1 MITSTAGASFSH
13 QGSSYQVET
22 RARVII
28 FDMSALE
35 ADNAL
40 QQRSSSVPH
49 SADHS
54 HRTLSRELRL
64 MSWPENLNKRMRH
77 KRNPD
82 GIDRQANS
90 LSSKAMQLSVFGS
103 MVCSVHP
110 WSLEFGRFMEANL
123 VKKKKNF
130 FGSE

>member
-13 QGSSYQVET
+13 QGSSYQVDT

-40 QQRSSSVPH
+40 QQRSSLVPH

-54 HRTLSRELRL
+54 HRPLSRELGL
-64 MSWPENLNKRMRH
+64 MSWPENLYKRMRH
-77 KRNPD
+77 NPD
-82 GIDRQANS
+82 GIDRPANS
-90 LSSKAMQLSVFGS
+90 LSAKAMQLSIVGS

-110 WSLEFGRFMEANL
+110 RSLEFGRFMEANL
-123 VKKKKNF
+123 VKKEKNF
-130 FGSE
+130 FGLE

>member
-1 MITSTAGASFSH
+1 M
-13 QGSSYQVET
+13 
-22 RARVII
+22 II

-54 HRTLSRELRL
+54 HRSLSRELGL
-64 MSWPENLNKRMRH
+64 MSWPENLYKRMQH
-77 KRNPD
+77 KQNPD

-90 LSSKAMQLSVFGS
+90 LSAKAMQLSIFGS

-110 WSLEFGRFMEANL
+110 WSLKFGRFMEANL
-123 VKKKKNF
+123 VFIKKKKNF
-130 FGSE
+130 FGLE